1 MTEAIPHNRNRLGVV
16 IGAIFHPFVVFIP
29 ALILVLKDAT
39 LREAVGWIALIAAAL
54 LIPALVLIR
63 RARKQEKY
71 TYQRSTRHQLYI
83 AGELSVVSCATL
95 AVLLD
100 APERL
105 VFSLLSLCIWI
116 PLQYTVN
123 ARLTKISAHTAVI
136 SGIVTALILMGEF
149 RHPLLFAGAISVV
162 LATAWARIV
171 TGHHTR
177 QQVAL
182 GISVS
187 IVAVFAAYSVT
198 YLM

>member
-1 MTEAIPHNRNRLGVV
+1 MTDAVPHNRNRLGVV
-16 IGAIFHPFVVFIP
+16 IGAIFHPFVVFVP
-29 ALILVLKDAT
+29 ALILVLKDVAP
-39 LREAVGWIALIAAAL
+39 REAVGWIVLIAAML

-63 RARKQEKY
+63 RARKQDKY

-83 AGELSVVSCATL
+83 AGELSVVFCTTL
-95 AVLLD
+95 AVALD

-116 PLQYTVN
+116 PLQYIAN

-149 RHPLLFAGAISVV
+149 RHPLLFAAAIAAV

-171 TGHHTR
+171 TGNHTW
-177 QQVAL
+177 QQVVF
-182 GISVS
+182 GIGVS
-187 IVAVFAAYSVT
+187 LIAVFAAFGVVS
-198 YLM
+198 L